1 MNFAVDFIAEL
12 LQQDKEIFSK
22 LLSYTVRHI
31 ENLKA
36 ERELYD
42 NDYDVVRTTIYRLE
56 DKLGEDDSNL
66 EVISDLVSND
76 NQNIIL

>member
-1 MNFAVDFIAEL
+1 MDFIAEL